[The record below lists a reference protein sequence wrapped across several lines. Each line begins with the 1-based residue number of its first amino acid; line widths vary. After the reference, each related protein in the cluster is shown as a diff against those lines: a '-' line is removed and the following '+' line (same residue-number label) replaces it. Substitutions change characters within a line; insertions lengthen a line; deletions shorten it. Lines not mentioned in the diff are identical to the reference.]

1 MGIIQ
6 WQSVDKANYLLG
18 VVEDMANVEM
28 DSYLIFVNLLK
39 YFYLIIK
46 KLIDII
52 IISKQTILTNMLM
65 ED

>member
-18 VVEDMANVEM
+18 VVEDMVNVGM
-28 DSYLIFVNLLK
+28 DNYWIFVNHLK
-39 YFYLIIK
+39 YFYPITTK
-46 KLIDII
+46 SIDII
-52 IISKQTILTNMLM
+52 IINKQIILTNMLM

>member
-1 MGIIQ
+1 
-6 WQSVDKANYLLG
+6 
-18 VVEDMANVEM
+18 MANVEM

-52 IISKQTILTNMLM
+52 IISKQIILTNMLM
-65 ED
+65 EG